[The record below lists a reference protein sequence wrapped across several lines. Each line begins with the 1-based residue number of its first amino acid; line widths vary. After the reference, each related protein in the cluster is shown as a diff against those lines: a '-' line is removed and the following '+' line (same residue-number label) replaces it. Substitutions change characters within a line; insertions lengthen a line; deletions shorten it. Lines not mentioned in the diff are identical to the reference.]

1 MVQIDQ
7 ILAGMNLKEKIAFCT
22 GADFWHTKALPE
34 YHVPQMMMSDGPHGL
49 RCQKGKNDMI
59 GIRQS
64 QPATCF
70 PAAVTAGA
78 SWNEELYAEEGEA
91 IGKEALAA
99 GVSVVLGPGC
109 NIKRNP
115 LGGRN
120 FEYLSEDPYLAGK
133 MAAAYIRGQQ
143 AAGVSSSLKHFAV
156 NSQEYKRMNG
166 DSQVDER
173 TLREIYLT
181 PFEIAVKEGKPD
193 TVMCAY
199 NKVNGVHCSDSR
211 WLLTEILR
219 EEWGFDGMVVTDWGA
234 LNDRVAGFHAGC
246 DLNMPGGSRFMEK
259 DTLKAV
265 QDGILEETDIDRA
278 VERILRIVCKA
289 EKRLESGEEPAN
301 RNGNSSD
308 KKKEPGFSKK
318 KESDFCGED
327 SAAGMGNQNFVEN
340 AGFENHHKLALKIA
354 EQGAVLLKN
363 EDHILPLRTDDI
375 VLIGYM
381 AGHMRYQGGGSSHVN
396 PIRQINLTEVMPGT
410 EYVPCCDREG
420 NVTEEALQKA
430 AEAAA
435 GHRFAVVV
443 AGLPEACESEALDRE
458 HMRLPEGHNR
468 MVERVAKAN
477 PDTVVI
483 LLGGGPM
490 ELPWEKDVKGIL
502 YMGLP
507 GQAAGE
513 AAYHLLAGQ
522 AVPSGK
528 LTETW
533 PVTYE
538 DVVSK
543 ETFGKKN
550 VEYREG
556 VYVGYRYYDSAG
568 KAVRYPFGHGL
579 SYTSFEYTAL
589 EICWPEVSVT
599 VKNTGACK
607 GAEVVQLYINPEK
620 GNFWQEDGQPDSR
633 ISDLSCKES
642 RESCS
647 DGSRQIPADLKKSA
661 GGISCKNELFRP
673 EKELKGFVRL
683 ELEPGECKKAEF
695 LLDDRC
701 FAVWQKG
708 WKVPKGNYII
718 MAASSSRDIRL
729 QKMIS
734 VEGVRVPVPEWQKG
748 SWYETLSGLPGREEW
763 ELLMGHPVPP
773 EPEPGRG
780 TFTLDNT
787 CLEMKDH
794 ALLMKIICKIMEFF
808 IARLSGGKNSSP
820 GLSYRMLLASAADCP
835 LRALVIHSG
844 GLLGDGI
851 VRLLLRI
858 VNVSTSCEQEE

>member
-7 ILAGMNLKEKIAFCT
+7 ILARMNLKEKIAFCT

-211 WLLTEILR
+211 WLLTKVLR

-259 DTLKAV
+259 DARKAV
-265 QDGILEETDIDRA
+265 KEGVLDEKDIDRS

-289 EKRLESGEEPAN
+289 EEPAD
-301 RNGNSSD
+301 RTG
-308 KKKEPGFSKK
+308 KQKFIETA
-318 KESDFCGED
+318 DFEK
-327 SAAGMGNQNFVEN
+327 
-340 AGFENHHKLALKIA
+340 HHKLARKIA

-363 EDHILPLRTDDI
+363 EDHILPLGTDDI
-375 VLIGYM
+375 VLIGSM
-381 AGHMRYQGGGSSHVN
+381 AKQMRYQGGGSSHVN
-396 PIRQINLTEVMPGT
+396 PTRQMNLTDVMP
-410 EYVPCCDREG
+410 EAAYVPCCDREG
-420 NVTEEALQKA
+420 NVTEEALREA
-430 AEAAA
+430 AEAAS
-435 GHRFAVVV
+435 GHKIAVVV
-443 AGLPEACESEALDRE
+443 AGLPEAYESEALDRE

-468 MVERVAKAN
+468 MIESVAKAN

-513 AAYHLLAGQ
+513 AAYDLLTGK

-568 KAVRYPFGHGL
+568 KAVRYPFGYGL
-579 SYTSFEYTAL
+579 SYTSFAYTDL
-589 EICWPEVSVT
+589 EICWPKVSVT
-599 VKNTGACK
+599 VTNTGGYR
-607 GAEVVQLYINPEK
+607 GAEAVQLYIGPE
-620 GNFWQEDGQPDSR
+620 NRHFLPM
-633 ISDLSCKES
+633 
-642 RESCS
+642 
-647 DGSRQIPADLKKSA
+647 DLKKSVEDT
-661 GGISCKNELFRP
+661 SCNNRLFRP

-683 ELEPGECKKAEF
+683 ELDPGESKKAEF
-695 LLDDRC
+695 LLDERS
-701 FAVWQKG
+701 FAVWQDG
-708 WKVPKGNYII
+708 WQVPEGNYVI

-729 QKMIS
+729 QRVIS
-734 VEGVRVPVPEWQKG
+734 VEGIQVSAPEWQKG
-748 SWYETLSGLPGREEW
+748 SWYETLSGLPGRKEW

-773 EPEPGRG
+773 ERG

-794 ALLMKIICKIMEFF
+794 ALLMKIIYKIMEFV
-808 IARLSGGKNSSP
+808 IARLSGGKDSSP
-820 GLSYRMLLASAADCP
+820 GLTYRMMLASTADCP

-844 GLLGDGI
+844 GLVGEWA
-851 VRLLLRI
+851 VRGLLRL
-858 VNVSTSCEQEE
+858 VNGISMKHSRNLDSQDES

>member
-7 ILAGMNLKEKIAFCT
+7 ILARMNLKEKIAFCT
-22 GADFWHTKALPE
+22 GVDFWHTKALPE

-49 RCQKGKNDMI
+49 RRQKGKNDMI

-70 PAAVTAGA
+70 PAAVTAGT

-181 PFEIAVKEGKPD
+181 SFEIAVKEGKPD

-199 NKVNGVHCSDSR
+199 NKVNGIHCSDSR

-219 EEWGFDGMVVTDWGA
+219 EEWDFDGMVVTDWGA

-259 DTLKAV
+259 DVLKAV
-265 QDGILEETDIDRA
+265 KNGILEEKDIDRA

-289 EKRLESGEEPAN
+289 EEPAD
-301 RNGNSSD
+301 RTGNSSD
-308 KKKEPGFSKK
+308 KELANRNSDEKGDGFRNKNSSGGTGDQKCI
-318 KESDFCGED
+318 ETADFEK
-327 SAAGMGNQNFVEN
+327 
-340 AGFENHHKLALKIA
+340 HHKLALKIA
-354 EQGAVLLKN
+354 EQGAVLFKN

-381 AGHMRYQGGGSSHVN
+381 AEHMRYQGSGSSHVN
-396 PIRQINLTEVMPGT
+396 PTRQINLMEVMPGT
-410 EYVPCCDREG
+410 EYVPCCDQEG
-420 NVTEEALQKA
+420 NVTEEALREA
-430 AEAAA
+430 AEAASR
-435 GHRFAVVV
+435 HKIAVVV
-443 AGLPEACESEALDRE
+443 AGLPEAYETEALDRE

-468 MVERVAKAN
+468 MIERVAEAN
-477 PDTVVI
+477 PNTVVI

-513 AAYHLLAGQ
+513 AAYDLLMGQ

-533 PVTYE
+533 PVSYE

-568 KAVRYPFGHGL
+568 KAVRYPFGYGL
-579 SYTSFEYTAL
+579 SYTRFEYTDL
-589 EICWPEVSVT
+589 EICWPKVSVT
-599 VKNTGACK
+599 VKNTGAYK
-607 GAEVVQLYINPEK
+607 GAEVVQLYIGLEK
-620 GNFWQEDGQPDSR
+620 G
-633 ISDLSCKES
+633 
-642 RESCS
+642 
-647 DGSRQIPADLKKSA
+647 DLK
-661 GGISCKNELFRP
+661 ISIGDTPCNNDLFRP
-673 EKELKGFVRL
+673 EKELKGYVRL
-683 ELEPGECKKAEF
+683 ELDPGESKKAEF
-695 LLDDRC
+695 LLDDRS
-701 FAVWQKG
+701 FAVWHKG
-708 WKVPKGNYII
+708 WKVPEGNYAI

-729 QKMIS
+729 QKVIS
-734 VEGVRVPVPEWQKG
+734 VEGVRIPAPEWQKG
-748 SWYETLSGLPGREEW
+748 SWYETLSGLPGRKEW

-780 TFTLDNT
+780 MFTLDNT

-794 ALLMKIICKIMEFF
+794 ALLMKIIYKIMEFV
-808 IARLSGGKNSSP
+808 IARLSRGKNSSP
-820 GLSYRMLLASAADCP
+820 GLSYRMLLASTADCP

-851 VRLLLRI
+851 VRMLLRI
-858 VNVSTSCEQEE
+858 GNGRRRKDVVGSASLKGRK

>member
-7 ILAGMNLKEKIAFCT
+7 ILARMNLKEKIAFCT
-22 GADFWHTKALPE
+22 GVDFWHTKALPE

-70 PAAVTAGA
+70 PAAVTAGT

-99 GVSVVLGPGC
+99 DVSVVLGPGC

-181 PFEIAVKEGKPD
+181 SFEIAVKEGKPD

-199 NKVNGVHCSDSR
+199 NKVNGIHCSDSR

-219 EEWGFDGMVVTDWGA
+219 EEWDFDGMVVTDWGA

-259 DTLKAV
+259 DVLKAV
-265 QDGILEETDIDRA
+265 KNGILEEKDIDRS

-289 EKRLESGEEPAN
+289 EEPAD
-301 RNGNSSD
+301 RTG
-308 KKKEPGFSKK
+308 KQKFIETA
-318 KESDFCGED
+318 DFEK
-327 SAAGMGNQNFVEN
+327 
-340 AGFENHHKLALKIA
+340 HHKLARKIA

-363 EDHILPLRTDDI
+363 EDHILPLGTDDI
-375 VLIGYM
+375 VLIGSM
-381 AGHMRYQGGGSSHVN
+381 AKQMRYQGGGSSHVN
-396 PIRQINLTEVMPGT
+396 PTRQMNLTDVMP
-410 EYVPCCDREG
+410 EAAYVPCCDREG
-420 NVTEEALQKA
+420 NVTEEALREA
-430 AEAAA
+430 AEAAS
-435 GHRFAVVV
+435 GHKIAVVV
-443 AGLPEACESEALDRE
+443 AGLPEAYESEALDRE

-468 MVERVAKAN
+468 MIESVAKAN

-513 AAYHLLAGQ
+513 AAYDLLTGK

-568 KAVRYPFGHGL
+568 KAVRYPFGYGL
-579 SYTSFEYTAL
+579 SYTSFAYTDL
-589 EICWPEVSVT
+589 EICWPKVSVT
-599 VKNTGACK
+599 VTNTGGYR
-607 GAEVVQLYINPEK
+607 GAEAVQLYIGPE
-620 GNFWQEDGQPDSR
+620 NRHFLPM
-633 ISDLSCKES
+633 
-642 RESCS
+642 
-647 DGSRQIPADLKKSA
+647 DLKKSVEDT
-661 GGISCKNELFRP
+661 SCNNRLFRP

-683 ELEPGECKKAEF
+683 ELDPGESKKAEF
-695 LLDDRC
+695 LLDERS
-701 FAVWQKG
+701 FAVWQDG
-708 WKVPKGNYII
+708 WQVPEGNYVI

-729 QKMIS
+729 QRVIS
-734 VEGVRVPVPEWQKG
+734 VEGVQVSAPEWQKG
-748 SWYETLSGLPGREEW
+748 SWYETLSGLPGRKEW

-773 EPEPGRG
+773 ERG

-794 ALLMKIICKIMEFF
+794 ALLMKIIYKIMEFV
-808 IARLSGGKNSSP
+808 IARLSGGKDSSP
-820 GLSYRMLLASAADCP
+820 GLTYRMMLTSTADCP

-844 GLLGDGI
+844 GLVGEWA
-851 VRLLLRI
+851 VRGLLRL
-858 VNVSTSCEQEE
+858 VNGISMKHSRNLDSQDES

>member
-7 ILAGMNLKEKIAFCT
+7 ILARMNLKEKIAFCT

-181 PFEIAVKEGKPD
+181 SFEIAVKEGKPD

-199 NKVNGVHCSDSR
+199 NKVNGIHCSDSR

-219 EEWGFDGMVVTDWGA
+219 EEWDFDGMVVTDWGA

-259 DTLKAV
+259 DVLKAV
-265 QDGILEETDIDRA
+265 KNGILEEKDIDRS

-289 EKRLESGEEPAN
+289 EEPAD
-301 RNGNSSD
+301 RTG
-308 KKKEPGFSKK
+308 KQKFIETA
-318 KESDFCGED
+318 DFEK
-327 SAAGMGNQNFVEN
+327 
-340 AGFENHHKLALKIA
+340 HHKLARKIA

-363 EDHILPLRTDDI
+363 EDHILPLGTDDI
-375 VLIGYM
+375 VLIGSM
-381 AGHMRYQGGGSSHVN
+381 AKQMRYQGGGSSHVN
-396 PIRQINLTEVMPGT
+396 PTRQMNLTDVMP
-410 EYVPCCDREG
+410 EAAYVPCCDREG
-420 NVTEEALQKA
+420 NVTEEALREA
-430 AEAAA
+430 AEAAS
-435 GHRFAVVV
+435 GHKIAVVV
-443 AGLPEACESEALDRE
+443 AGLPEAYESEALDRE

-468 MVERVAKAN
+468 MIESVAKAN

-513 AAYHLLAGQ
+513 AAYDLLTGK

-568 KAVRYPFGHGL
+568 KAVRYPFGYGL
-579 SYTSFEYTAL
+579 SYTSFAYTDL
-589 EICWPEVSVT
+589 EICWPKVSVT
-599 VKNTGACK
+599 VTNTGGYR
-607 GAEVVQLYINPEK
+607 GAEAVQLYIGPE
-620 GNFWQEDGQPDSR
+620 NRHFLPM
-633 ISDLSCKES
+633 
-642 RESCS
+642 
-647 DGSRQIPADLKKSA
+647 DLKKSVEDT
-661 GGISCKNELFRP
+661 SCNNRLFRP

-683 ELEPGECKKAEF
+683 ELDPGESKKAEF
-695 LLDDRC
+695 LLDERS
-701 FAVWQKG
+701 FAVWQDG
-708 WKVPKGNYII
+708 WQVPEGNYVI

-729 QKMIS
+729 QRVIS
-734 VEGVRVPVPEWQKG
+734 VEGVQVSAPEWQKG
-748 SWYETLSGLPGREEW
+748 SWYETLSGLPGRKEW

-773 EPEPGRG
+773 ERG

-794 ALLMKIICKIMEFF
+794 ALLMKIIYKIMEFV
-808 IARLSGGKNSSP
+808 IARLSGGKDSSP
-820 GLSYRMLLASAADCP
+820 GLTYRMMLTSTADCP

-844 GLLGDGI
+844 GLVGEWA
-851 VRLLLRI
+851 VRGLLRL
-858 VNVSTSCEQEE
+858 VNGISMKHSRNLDSQDES